1 MYILHPTAAATRVGI
16 GRGAEV
22 QCGAVQREKQRQV
35 GAEAGAELPVQQH
48 EAK

>member
-22 QCGAVQREKQRQV
+22 QWCGAVQREKQRQV
-35 GAEAGAELPVQQH
+35 GAEAELPVQQH